1 MEKRHILK
9 DIFGLSD
16 FRDGQEEI
24 ISHILERSDVLGIM
38 PTGGGKSL
46 CYQLPAQMFPGM
58 TLVISPLISLMKDQV
73 ASLLQVGI
81 EAAFLNSSLSHF
93 DYSVILEEA
102 RQERYKIIYVAP
114 ERLLND
120 DFIRFAQQAKIS
132 MVTVDEAHCISQWGH
147 NFRTSYLK
155 IPDFINLLP
164 NRPVI
169 SAFTA
174 TATELVKKDIITKLK
189 LHKPFIRITGFD
201 RKNLSY
207 RVEKPKDKFEATLN
221 YVEQN
226 LTKSGIIY
234 CSTRKTVEDVANRL
248 EKYGIKSTRY
258 HAGLSEDERHNNQD
272 DFIYD
277 VKTVMVATNAF
288 GMGIDKSNVSYVLHY
303 NMPKNIESYYQ
314 EAGRAGRDGGEA
326 ECVLLYSGQDVKM
339 NQFLIEKGT
348 QDDEEIDKKT
358 LKKIRE
364 KELELLKQMTFY
376 CFTNDCL
383 RQYVLHYFG
392 ESGENYC
399 GNCSNC
405 ETISD
410 EIDVTTDAQKI
421 ISCILRADQ
430 KYGMTVITQ
439 ILTGKLNDKLRKAKL
454 HELSTFNLM
463 ENVPAKKI
471 ESIIQLLLV
480 KGYLEQTPGNYSILK
495 VNGKAK
501 QILKGIDRLTM
512 KVKQTKPRTITKSTK
527 TVSESGHT
535 INRALDYNLFE
546 SLRELRNRLSKE
558 ERVPAYIIFPDTTL
572 KEMARKLPKNYIEL
586 ERINGVGKV
595 KLQKYGEQ
603 FLAVING
610 TK

>member
-1 MEKRHILK
+1 MEKKKILK
-9 DIFGLSD
+9 DVFGLSD
-16 FRDGQEEI
+16 FREGQEEI
-24 ISHILERSDVLGIM
+24 ISHIIDRSDVLGIM

-46 CYQLPAQMFPGM
+46 CYQLPAQLFSGI

-93 DYSVILEEA
+93 DYSIILEEA
-102 RQERYKIIYVAP
+102 RQDRYKIIYVAP

-120 DFIRFAQQAKIS
+120 DFIRFAKQAKIS
-132 MVTVDEAHCISQWGH
+132 MITVDEAHCISQWGH

-155 IPDFINLLP
+155 IPDFIDLLP
-164 NRPVI
+164 VRPVI

-174 TATELVKKDIITKLK
+174 TATELVKKDIIAKLK
-189 LHKPFIRITGFD
+189 LHKPFVKVTGFD

-207 RVEKPKDKFEATLN
+207 RVEKPKDKFMATLDF
-221 YVEQN
+221 VEKN
-226 LTKSGIIY
+226 NTKSGIIY

-248 EKYGIKSTRY
+248 EKYGIKATRY
-258 HAGLSEDERHNNQD
+258 HAGLSEEERHQNQD

-277 VKTVMVATNAF
+277 TKTVMVATNAF
-288 GMGIDKSNVSYVLHY
+288 GMGIDKSNVSFVVHY

-339 NQFLIEKGT
+339 NQFLIEKST
-348 QDDEEIDKKT
+348 EDDEEIDKKT

-364 KELELLKQMTFY
+364 KELELLKKMTFY

-383 RQYVLHYFG
+383 RQYVLSYFG
-392 ESGENYC
+392 ESTDSFC

-405 ETISD
+405 ENISD
-410 EIDVTTDAQKI
+410 AVDVTVEAQKI
-421 ISCILRADQ
+421 ISCVLRAEQ

-439 ILTGKLNDKLRKAKL
+439 ILTGKLNEKLKKANL
-454 HELSTFNLM
+454 HQLSTFNIM
-463 ENVPAKKI
+463 ENVPSKRI
-471 ESIIQLLLV
+471 EAIIQLLLV

-495 VNGKAK
+495 VNPKAK
-501 QILKGIDRLTM
+501 NLLKGTDTLSL
-512 KVKQTKPRTITKSTK
+512 KVKQSRSQVASRSANTKKEK
-527 TVSESGHT
+527 DYHL
-535 INRALDYNLFE
+535 NRALDHNLFE

-572 KEMARKLPKNYIEL
+572 KEMARKLPKDYIEL

-595 KLQKYGEQ
+595 KLQKYGAQ
-603 FLAVING
+603 FLEVINR
-610 TK
+610 

>member
-1 MEKRHILK
+1 MEKKKILK
-9 DIFGLSD
+9 DVFGLSD
-16 FRDGQEEI
+16 FREGQDEI

-46 CYQLPAQMFPGM
+46 CYQLPAQLFPGI

-93 DYSVILEEA
+93 DYSIILEEA
-102 RQERYKIIYVAP
+102 RQDRYKIIYVAP
-114 ERLLND
+114 ERLLNE
-120 DFIRFAQQAKIS
+120 DFIRFAKHATIS
-132 MVTVDEAHCISQWGH
+132 MITVDEAHCISQWGH

-155 IPDFINLLP
+155 IPDFIDLLP
-164 NRPVI
+164 VRPVI

-174 TATELVKKDIITKLK
+174 TATELVKKDIIAKLK
-189 LHKPFIRITGFD
+189 LHKPFVKVTGFD

-207 RVEKPKDKFEATLN
+207 RVEKPKDKFMATLDF
-221 YVEQN
+221 VEKN
-226 LTKSGIIY
+226 NTKSGIIY

-248 EKYGIKSTRY
+248 EKYGIKATRY
-258 HAGLSEDERHNNQD
+258 HAGLSEEERHQNQD

-277 VKTVMVATNAF
+277 TKTVMVATNAF
-288 GMGIDKSNVSYVLHY
+288 GMGIDKSNVSYVVHY

-339 NQFLIEKGT
+339 NQFLIEKST
-348 QDDEEIDKKT
+348 EDDEEVDKKT

-364 KELELLKQMTFY
+364 KELELLKKMTFY

-383 RQYVLHYFG
+383 RQYVLSYFG
-392 ESGENYC
+392 ESTDNFC

-405 ETISD
+405 ENISD
-410 EIDVTTDAQKI
+410 DVDVTIEAQKI

-439 ILTGKLNDKLRKAKL
+439 ILTGKLNDKLKKANL
-454 HELSTFNLM
+454 HQLSTFNIM
-463 ENVPAKKI
+463 ESVPTKRI
-471 ESIIQLLLV
+471 ESIILLLLV

-495 VNGKAK
+495 VNAKAK
-501 QILKGIDRLTM
+501 NLLKGTDTLSL
-512 KVKQTKPRTITKSTK
+512 KVKKSRTQAASRSTGAK
-527 TVSESGHT
+527 KEKDYHL
-535 INRALDYNLFE
+535 NRALDHNLFE

-572 KEMARKLPKNYIEL
+572 KEMARKLPKDYIEL

-595 KLQKYGEQ
+595 KLQKYGAQ
-603 FLAVING
+603 FLDVIN
-610 TK
+610 K